1 MSKLLAL
8 GSISFV
14 LEFVFGDL
22 EERGG
27 GCRAR
32 RFDHF
37 GEVAVVGDL
46 FVANILDEQPV
57 GLVELPASSLVHHED
72 PVRVDD
78 RRQSMRNNDDRT
90 ILENLFQFFLDEVV
104 GFQVDVRCG
113 LIEHEDLGLSD
124 DGSGE
129 AEELLLSHREDVVIV
144 RDHGLQAILAVLLDV
159 VEQFDLRQDFLDLLL
174 RVLVERVEILPDRT
188 LNQEWCLGNV
198 GDVLSEEVEANLLNV
213 GLVDCN

>member
-1 MSKLLAL
+1 MSKLWVL
-8 GSISFV
+8 GSSSFV

-22 EERGG
+22 EKRGG

-32 RFDHF
+32 RFDHL
-37 GEVAVVGDL
+37 GKVAVVGDL
-46 FVANILDEQPV
+46 FVANILDEEPV

-78 RRQSMRNNDDRT
+78 RRQSVRNNDDRT
-90 ILENLFQFFLDEVV
+90 ILANVPQFLLDEVV
-104 GFQVDVRCG
+104 GLQVDVRRG
-113 LIEHEDLGLSD
+113 LIEHEYLGLSD
-124 DGSGE
+124 DGSGK

-144 RDHGLQAILAVLLDV
+144 RNHGLQAILAVLLDV
-159 VEQFDLRQDFLDLLL
+159 IEQFDLRQDSLNLLL
-174 RVLVERVEILPDRT
+174 RVLVERVEIFPDRA
-188 LNQEWCLGNV
+188 LNQEWCLRNI